1 MTKHMSGT
9 MRIKNH
15 QRVQHTAAVFLILAA
30 LAALPTAFILASY
43 AGVSPM
49 ESAAC
54 CCGTAEPLCSSN
66 CSVEESGDHSPL
78 IPAQTV
84 DFKNPH
90 VAAAAEHPAALNP
103 PVFRAVYILERPSPD
118 PPSPAPSAYLSRA
131 PPFSV

>member
-1 MTKHMSGT
+1 

-54 CCGTAEPLCSSN
+54 CCGTAEPLCSSG
-66 CSVEESGDHSPL
+66 CSVEESGEHLPFT
-78 IPAQTV
+78 PAQTV
-84 DFKNPH
+84 EFKSPH
-90 VAAAAEHPAALNP
+90 VAAAVEHPAPLNP
-103 PVFRAVYILERPSPD
+103 PVSRFVAFLELPSPD
-118 PPSPAPSAYLSRA
+118 PPPPAPSAYLSRA